1 MYLFSTL
8 LADEIQ
14 ADWITTFLPVLR
26 YVLFCIIVAC
36 AIIVIIAVLLQ
47 SNSSSEG
54 NPLTG
59 IQETYYSKNKGST
72 RDGKLKLTTIICSCI
87 IIVCV
92 IIYFVTE
99 LVNKSWSK
107 TKLKT

>member
-1 MYLFSTL
+1 MKSFLSL
-8 LADEIQ
+8 LAEVRP
-14 ADWITTFLPVLR
+14 DWQTSFLPVLR
-26 YVLFCIIVAC
+26 HVLFCIIVAC

-87 IIVCV
+87 ILVCA

-99 LVNKSWSK
+99 LVNKS
-107 TKLKT
+107 